1 MALWHLN
8 SARFKIRTIKLILI
22 LYHISCYFHVK
33 NGENVYICHVKMIMK
48 RQKLEKDVKITGHSI
63 VYTNTIILVQH
74 LDNQGSIKF
83 FISELILQWHFEL
96 TGHLSIKMVYQ
107 DSHIRMKHF
116 LLYCA
121 QNDQEN
127 WAGKSEKNLFNEWI
141 LFFRSSFFAG
151 LAGAIFSTPVD
162 VIKVC
167 DYTYVSKSS
176 KVDKSLTTIYTN
188 KVFWES
194 LSNWPFNVK
203 KYSELHYTNKVFWE
217 SLSNWPFN
225 VLSILNFRLDQN

>member
-1 MALWHLN
+1 
-8 SARFKIRTIKLILI
+8 
-22 LYHISCYFHVK
+22 
-33 NGENVYICHVKMIMK
+33 MK

-127 WAGKSEKNLFNEWI
+127 CAGKSEKNLFNE
-141 LFFRSSFFAG
+141 
-151 LAGAIFSTPVD
+151 
-162 VIKVC
+162 
-167 DYTYVSKSS
+167 
-176 KVDKSLTTIYTN
+176 
-188 KVFWES
+188 
-194 LSNWPFNVK
+194 
-203 KYSELHYTNKVFWE
+203 
-217 SLSNWPFN
+217 
-225 VLSILNFRLDQN
+225 

>member
-8 SARFKIRTIKLILI
+8 SARFKIWTIKLILI
-22 LYHISCYFHVK
+22 LYHISSYCHVK

-48 RQKLEKDVKITGHSI
+48 RQRLEKDFKITGHSI

-127 WAGKSEKNLFNEWI
+127 WAGKSGKNLFNEWI

-176 KVDKSLTTIYTN
+176 KIDKSLTTIYTN

-194 LSNWPFNVK
+194 LSK
-203 KYSELHYTNKVFWE
+203 
-217 SLSNWPFN
+217 WPFN

>member
-1 MALWHLN
+1 M
-8 SARFKIRTIKLILI
+8 
-22 LYHISCYFHVK
+22 K

-48 RQKLEKDVKITGHSI
+48 RQKLEKDVKITRHSI

-127 WAGKSEKNLFNEWI
+127 WAGKSENLFNE
-141 LFFRSSFFAG
+141 
-151 LAGAIFSTPVD
+151 
-162 VIKVC
+162 
-167 DYTYVSKSS
+167 
-176 KVDKSLTTIYTN
+176 
-188 KVFWES
+188 
-194 LSNWPFNVK
+194 
-203 KYSELHYTNKVFWE
+203 
-217 SLSNWPFN
+217 
-225 VLSILNFRLDQN
+225 

>member
-1 MALWHLN
+1 M
-8 SARFKIRTIKLILI
+8 
-22 LYHISCYFHVK
+22 K

-116 LLYCA
+116 
-121 QNDQEN
+121 
-127 WAGKSEKNLFNEWI
+127 
-141 LFFRSSFFAG
+141 
-151 LAGAIFSTPVD
+151 IFSFTVLKMTRKIGLGKVRRICLMNEFFFLDLAFLPDWQVQFFQLQLMLLRF
-162 VIKVC
+162 VIIP
-167 DYTYVSKSS
+167 T
-176 KVDKSLTTIYTN
+176 
-188 KVFWES
+188 
-194 LSNWPFNVK
+194 
-203 KYSELHYTNKVFWE
+203 
-217 SLSNWPFN
+217 
-225 VLSILNFRLDQN
+225 